1 MTPILPLILF
11 LVLSL
16 TTTVWALYRRS
27 RRQMALSRDARSY
40 DYFITLG
47 LPGVAVLV
55 NALLVFRFASGGLSI
70 TEHIIQMLC
79 CCAIVPLVYMHFSR
93 QVGRGLSNA
102 TTVVLWS
109 LCLLILVPEVVIY
122 DPYAP
127 VEPLHFTPK
136 PFALYVVS
144 HGEKIWAIYTGDLI
158 IILQALITIL
168 RVVPLLHNLR
178 QNGLR
183 LSLPTYAFFGWWV
196 MTAAYIVV
204 VSSLDLVELTSVAG
218 LWFYYMGMALST
230 VSINVLFALDF
241 DLHPVETEQGEVV
254 ENVDVY
260 LTNLYDGLAKQME
273 AIMDTEQPYRQP
285 GYSVEDMCERLRVNR
300 KMLSQM
306 MMRQYGYHF
315 PEYLNHRRL
324 EYAQQLLLTDKIKM
338 DVVAEESGFANRS
351 HMIRIFK
358 QYNDCTPNQWIS
370 KMGGGSTTS

>member
-1 MTPILPLILF
+1 MLPLVLF

-16 TTTVWALYRRS
+16 TSMTWALYRRL
-27 RRQMALSRDARSY
+27 RRQMALPRDLRSH
-40 DYFITLG
+40 DYLVTLG
-47 LPGVAVLV
+47 LPAIAVLV
-55 NALLVFRFASGGLSI
+55 NAVLVSRFASGGLSI
-70 TEHIIQMLC
+70 TEHIVQMLC

-93 QVGRGLSNA
+93 QVGRRLGNA
-102 TTVVLWS
+102 TTVALWS

-127 VEPLHFTPK
+127 VEPLRFTPK

-144 HGEKIWAIYTGDLI
+144 HGEKLWAIYTGDLI

-178 QNGLR
+178 DNGLR
-183 LSLPTYAFFGWWV
+183 LSLSTYAFFGWWV

-204 VSSLDLVELTSVAG
+204 VSSLDLSELSSDAG
-218 LWFYYMGMALST
+218 MWFYYMGMALST

-260 LTNLYDGLAKQME
+260 LANLYDDLARQME

-306 MMRQYGYHF
+306 MMRRYGIHF
-315 PEYLNHRRL
+315 PEYLNRRRL
-324 EYAQQLLLTDKIKM
+324 EYAQQLLQTDKMKM
-338 DVVAEESGFANRS
+338 EVVAEESGFSNRS

-358 QYNDCTPNQWIS
+358 QYYDCTPNQWAQ
-370 KMGGGSTTS
+370 KQGGVAKTADT